1 MYNMGEWLAEWLR
14 VYKLPYLKPDSA
26 RRINNVINKHIPQWL
41 KNKPLKAVKAV
52 DVDKAISA
60 CPYSRT
66 RKYLYGVFA
75 SALHKAYCLDLIKI
89 DIKAKLEP
97 VKHKQKRGKALTIAE
112 QTAFLK
118 AISNTKYQYYFEF
131 LLLSGCRRSE
141 GLSVKWEDVDEPAGV
156 IYIHGTKT
164 ESSERVILL
173 SDRLKAVLQKQKQ
186 QAYAGGLIFP
196 FDASNVSHAFKRYC
210 PNHKLHDLRHTFV
223 TRCAESGVH
232 ISVAQKLAGHSDIN
246 TTLQI
251 YTHVIT
257 EFQRAEFAKFDI
269 NK

>member
-1 MYNMGEWLAEWLR
+1 MGEWLAEWLR
-14 VYKLPYLKPDSA
+14 IYKLPYLKPDSA
-26 RRINNVINKHIPQWL
+26 RRINNVVEKHIPEWL
-41 KNKPLKAVKAV
+41 KIKPLKAVTAV
-52 DVDKAISA
+52 DVDKAIA
-60 CPYSRT
+60 MCPYSRT
-66 RKYLYGVFA
+66 RKYLHGVLA
-75 SALHKAYCLDLIKI
+75 SSLHRAYCLDLIKV
-89 DIKAKLEP
+89 DIRAKLEP
-97 VKHKQKRGKALTIAE
+97 VKHKQKRGKALTVAE

-118 AISNTKYQYYFEF
+118 AIAGTKYQCYFEF

-141 GLSVKWEDVDEPAGV
+141 GLGLKWGDVDELAGL

-164 ESSERVILL
+164 ESSDRVILL
-173 SDRLKAVLQKQKQ
+173 SDSLKAVLQQ
-186 QAYAGGLIFP
+186 QRQQTPADGFIFP

-251 YTHVIT
+251 YTHVLT
-257 EFQRAEFAKFDI
+257 EFARLEFAKFDI